1 MKPHSPHSTGLLPA
15 LIAGLLG
22 LAAVAQETPSTTAT
36 NTAATTVT
44 NTPSTTDTETDEGE
58 DTDPDEPAPAGGT
71 NAPAGS
77 STNVTQSAS
86 SDGSTTAPARRTR
99 RSGRSSR
106 GAERSGLRDWRPSS
120 GASST
125 NSAATNG
132 PAQTDYAFF
141 KSVNDRNIFIPA
153 RVPNRPDSPRSSE
166 PRRQPKVESVSLV
179 GTLRYERGSVAF
191 FDGSS
196 PEFRKPLKPGDSIAG
211 HQIVSVTD
219 SLVRLV
225 AKDQPVD
232 LKVGSQLRRED
243 DGPWTLAAG
252 TSSTSS
258 SSSFSTSSTSTA
270 SSSSDSTS
278 STSSSSGGADDILKR
293 LRERRAQESQ
303 K

>member
-1 MKPHSPHSTGLLPA
+1 MKPHPPHPA
-15 LIAGLLG
+15 GFLSALVAGLLT
-22 LAAVAQETPSTTAT
+22 LAAMAQGTSSTTPNNAP
-36 NTAATTVT
+36 AATST
-44 NTPSTTDTETDEGE
+44 NTPAANATESEEGDDTEPE
-58 DTDPDEPAPAGGT
+58 EPAATNGT

-77 STNVTQSAS
+77 STNLTSSATSDS
-86 SDGSTTAPARRTR
+86 STNAPTRRSR

-106 GAERSGLRDWRPSS
+106 GAERTGLRDWRPGS
-120 GASST
+120 GSSST

-132 PAQTDYAFF
+132 PAQTEYAYFQL
-141 KSVNDRNIFIPA
+141 VNDRNIFNPA
-153 RVPNRPDSPRSSE
+153 RVPNRPDRPRSSD
-166 PRRQPKVESVSLV
+166 PKRQPKVESLSLV
-179 GTLRYERGSVAF
+179 GTLRYEKGSIAF

-252 TSSTSS
+252 TGPSS
-258 SSSFSTSSTSTA
+258 SSSGSSNSNS

-278 STSSSSGGADDILKR
+278 SASSSAGGADDILKR

>member
-1 MKPHSPHSTGLLPA
+1 MKPHSPHSTGFLSA

-22 LAAVAQETPSTTAT
+22 LAAVAQETASTIAT

-44 NTPSTTDTETDEGE
+44 NTPSSTGTETDEAD
-58 DTDPDEPAPAGGT
+58 DTDPAEPATAGGT

-86 SDGSTTAPARRTR
+86 SDGSTNAPARRTR

-106 GAERSGLRDWRPSS
+106 GTERSGLRDWRPSS

-141 KSVNDRNIFIPA
+141 KSVNDRNIFNPA

-166 PRRQPKVESVSLV
+166 PRRQPKVESLSLV
-179 GTLRYERGSVAF
+179 GTLRYEKGSVAF

-252 TSSTSS
+252 TSSASS
-258 SSSFSTSSTSTA
+258 STNSSS

-278 STSSSSGGADDILKR
+278 SASASSGGADDILKR